1 MLRRLWANI
10 LIRLDNIITLFGTS
24 GITDETDFGLAE
36 IAVAPTYEEDFTNAL
51 SARGFNYTTVI
62 ADLAT

>member
-1 MLRRLWANI
+1 MHNSFVTKTLGKHS
-10 LIRLDNIITLFGTS
+10 LFGTS